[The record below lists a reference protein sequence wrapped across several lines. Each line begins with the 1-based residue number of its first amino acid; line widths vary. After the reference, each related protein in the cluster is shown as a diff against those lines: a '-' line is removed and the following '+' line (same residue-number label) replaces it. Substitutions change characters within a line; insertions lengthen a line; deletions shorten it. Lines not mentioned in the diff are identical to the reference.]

1 MVRRIRRSL
10 SKRKNKTTMSLPKK
24 LWNIILRIV
33 LILLV
38 LYMLLAAVMNIW
50 DAVQSKDYFMLVNM
64 VLAVVFVT
72 VRFNLPVNNLPLN
85 KSLSWIGLFSALI
98 LSNFLEYL
106 FYSNLSDL
114 EFCGLLVI
122 ILVLFVFSRR
132 TTLWPRKNSD
142 PNPNSL

>member
-1 MVRRIRRSL
+1 
-10 SKRKNKTTMSLPKK
+10 MSLPKK

-50 DAVQSKDYFMLVNM
+50 DAVQSKDYFILVNM
-64 VLAVVFVT
+64 VLGGVFVI

-114 EFCGLLVI
+114 GFCGLLVI

-142 PNPNSL
+142 SNPNSL

>member
-1 MVRRIRRSL
+1 
-10 SKRKNKTTMSLPKK
+10 MSQQKK
-24 LWNIILRIV
+24 LGNIILRIV

-38 LYMLLAAVMNIW
+38 LYMGLAAVMNIV

-64 VLAVVFVT
+64 GVAVVFVI
-72 VRFNLPVNNLPLN
+72 VRFNLPANNLPLN

-98 LSNFLEYL
+98 LSNFLEYV

-122 ILVLFVFSRR
+122 ILVLFVFSKR
-132 TTLWPRKNSD
+132 TTLWPRKNSVS
-142 PNPNSL
+142 NPNSI

>member
-38 LYMLLAAVMNIW
+38 LYMLLAAVMNIL
-50 DAVQSKDYFMLVNM
+50 DAVQAKDYFILVNM
-64 VLAVVFVT
+64 VLGGVFVT

-142 PNPNSL
+142 SNPNSL